1 MRALARTGLGGQEEW
16 RRAIFLQRR
25 ANRPKPPNPG
35 SRRRQPWFVGAIVCA
50 SARRPLAL
58 SSDCAMRQACP
69 LGKPCILARI
79 SLGKGWGPREH
90 KQVGEKA
97 TQGKGRCVVPLRL
110 RLVPGATRKD
120 PPTREGVAGV
130 GGMATGQGCLKGK
143 VISGPCV
150 LDDHPL
156 GWGQPPGRAAGPRR
170 WKPAPISS

>member
-120 PPTREGVAGV
+120 PPTREGVARV
-130 GGMATGQGCLKGK
+130 GGMGLLEGEGHFRSLC
-143 VISGPCV
+143 
-150 LDDHPL
+150 
-156 GWGQPPGRAAGPRR
+156 PGRPPSGLGAAPRQ
-170 WKPAPISS
+170 SSWPSPLETCSDLLLK